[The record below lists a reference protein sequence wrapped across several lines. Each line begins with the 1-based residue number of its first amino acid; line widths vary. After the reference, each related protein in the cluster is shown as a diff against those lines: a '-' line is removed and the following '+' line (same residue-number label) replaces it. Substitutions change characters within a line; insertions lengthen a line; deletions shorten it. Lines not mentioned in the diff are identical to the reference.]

1 VLPDPIKKFTETF
14 SQLPAI
20 GPRLAARLGLYL
32 ASLSETD
39 FLKFKN
45 SFENLQTLN
54 RCPWCFSL
62 KEKAN
67 ERCILCEDKNRN
79 HKLVAIVE
87 KETDI
92 ESIEKSG
99 AFKGLYL
106 VVGEASHN
114 ATLGEAQK
122 NILREFKNNIIQKK
136 RTIEEI
142 IIALPH
148 NAFGDFLGNTI
159 EQGLSGIVP
168 KITHL
173 GRGIP
178 TGGAIEFADEETL
191 RNAIQR
197 RG

>member
-1 VLPDPIKKFTETF
+1 MLPEPIKKFTEIF

-32 ASLSETD
+32 ASLSEAD

-45 SFENLQTLN
+45 TFESLQTLN
-54 RCPWCFSL
+54 RCPSCFSL
-62 KEKAN
+62 KTKSDE
-67 ERCILCEDKNRN
+67 ECLLCGDKNRN
-79 HKLVAIVE
+79 HQLVAIVE

-99 AFKGLYL
+99 VFKGVYL

-114 ATLGEAQK
+114 ATLGEIQK

-136 RTIEEI
+136 RTVEEI

-159 EQGLSGIVP
+159 EQGLGGIVP
-168 KITHL
+168 KITRL

-191 RNAIQR
+191 RNAIQK